1 MGRTLLIPAPE
12 VSVQEWVDS
21 ERKKRPLVMLDPGD
35 ATRVPAARLHRFG
48 VEHPEETTFF
58 GSLNP
63 ERAPHVILAAQARL
77 QTEDCFL
84 QTFAYRPTPLMR
96 QTLQLIAE
104 VAQPERIV
112 IAEGAEL
119 SLDGWPVGPEV
130 IAFPAAL
137 PESIRRAQRKAQWL
151 RMIERAESHEVSFA
165 HLSVQGMRLGSG
177 TVIRPETWASA
188 NLPPVFHAEVCGG
201 TLLVIAEQEFE
212 DRDIARAL
220 DLAHAQRM
228 ASAHP
233 SDFADL
239 LCAFVREGGEEFG
252 FGRIEAVDFKARVV
266 HASTDAVPPVPVR
279 ILKVGSLRVD
289 KNGNEQ
295 GELRNWQL

>member
-1 MGRTLLIPAPE
+1 MARTLLIPTPE
-12 VSVQEWVDS
+12 VDVREWVDA
-21 ERKKRPLVMLDPGD
+21 ERKKMPLVLLDPGD
-35 ATRVPAARLHRFG
+35 STRVPAARLHRIG
-48 VEHPEETTFF
+48 AEHPEATIFF

-63 ERAPHVILAAQARL
+63 ERAPHLILAAQARL
-77 QTEDCFL
+77 QTDECFL
-84 QTFAYRPTPLMR
+84 QTAPYRPTPLMR

-130 IAFPAAL
+130 VTFPAAL

-151 RMIERAESHEVSFA
+151 RMIERAQPHEVPFNQ
-165 HLSVQGMRLGSG
+165 LSVQGMRFGSG
-177 TVIRPETWASA
+177 TVIRPETWASTH
-188 NLPPVFHAEVCGG
+188 LPPVLHAEVCGG
-201 TLLVIAEQEFE
+201 TLLVIAEEEFE
-212 DRDIARAL
+212 DREIARAL
-220 DLAHAQRM
+220 DLVHAQRM
-228 ASAHP
+228 ASASP
-233 SDFADL
+233 ADFADL

-252 FGRIEAVDFKARVV
+252 FGRIESVDFEGRVV

-289 KNGNEQ
+289 RNGNEQ
-295 GELRNWQL
+295 GELRNWQV